1 MKKKIFEEYIFVF
14 ELFIVG
20 SLIGF
25 IYENLLTLFRGHY
38 ALRQGLIYEPLIPI
52 YGIGVLVFY
61 FAYHLVD
68 LKKRGRVVELL
79 IVFGIGFLLGGVTEY
94 IASLIQEKV
103 FGTISWDYSY
113 LKLNLRGRTSVF
125 HSAIWGLMGI
135 FFYEVLLPV
144 LNRQR
149 AHLKK
154 RWMRRMISGLSVLV
168 LFDCTIS
175 WLACYRQAERRN
187 NPEAGNAI
195 ENFLDKHYPDE
206 YLDIIFNNAHVPE

>member
-1 MKKKIFEEYIFVF
+1 MKKKIFEEYIFIF

-25 IYENLLTLFRGHY
+25 VFENLLTLFRGHY

-52 YGIGVLVFY
+52 YGIGGLVFY

-68 LKKRGRVVELL
+68 LKKMGRVVEILM
-79 IVFGIGFLLGGVTEY
+79 VFGIGFLLGGVTEY
-94 IASLIQEKV
+94 IGSLIQEKV

-113 LKLNLRGRTSVF
+113 LKLNLGGRTSVF
-125 HSAIWGLMGI
+125 HSAIWGLMGVC
-135 FFYEVLLPV
+135 FYKFLLPV

-149 AHLKK
+149 EHLKK
-154 RWMRRMISGLSVLV
+154 KWMRRMISVLSVLV

-175 WLACYRQAERRN
+175 WMACYRQTERRN
-187 NPEAGNAI
+187 NLEPGNAI
-195 ENFLDKHYPDE
+195 ESFLDQHYPDE
-206 YLDIIFNNAHVPE
+206 YLNIIFNNARVPE